1 MRFTATSTIE
11 RGRSTGRQR
20 MVMKTPWEAATQK
33 RRHDMIGKLKGVVV
47 SEEPPLVTVD
57 VQGVGYEVHVPVG
70 AIGRAQRD
78 EAAVELWIHTVV
90 RADAFEL
97 FGFSAEPER
106 RIFRLL
112 IQVPNVGPRTAL
124 GVMSALSP
132 QELAQ
137 AIRDADTARLTK
149 VPGVG
154 KKTAERLVLELK
166 DKLALDG
173 LEHELTSERLKTPA
187 SGDRPTEARTRLLSA
202 LTNMGYRPA
211 EAERAV
217 QALGPRV
224 GAEPLGDLL
233 REALA
238 ALSA

>member
-1 MRFTATSTIE
+1 
-11 RGRSTGRQR
+11 
-20 MVMKTPWEAATQK
+20 MKTRAT
-33 RRHDMIGKLKGVVV
+33 RRARLGDMIGKLTGTPV
-47 SEEPPLVTVD
+47 SEEPPLVTLD
-57 VQGVGYEVHVPVG
+57 VQGVGYEVHIPAG
-70 AIGRAQRD
+70 TLGRARHV

-90 RADAFEL
+90 RADALEL

-137 AIRDADTARLTK
+137 AIRDGNTARLTK

-173 LEHELTSERLKTPA
+173 LEHELA
-187 SGDRPTEARTRLLSA
+187 ADRPKAQASADRPSEARTRLLSA

-238 ALSA
+238 SLST

>member
-1 MRFTATSTIE
+1 
-11 RGRSTGRQR
+11 
-20 MVMKTPWEAATQK
+20 
-33 RRHDMIGKLKGVVV
+33 MIGKLKGVVV

-173 LEHELTSERLKTPA
+173 LEHELTSDRPKAPA
-187 SGDRPTEARTRLLSA
+187 SADRPSEARTRLLSA

>member
-1 MRFTATSTIE
+1 
-11 RGRSTGRQR
+11 
-20 MVMKTPWEAATQK
+20 MKTPWEAATRK
-33 RRHDMIGKLKGVVV
+33 RRHDMIGKLTGVVV
-47 SEEPPLVTVD
+47 SEEPPLITLD

-70 AIGRAQRD
+70 ALGRAKRD

-132 QELAQ
+132 LELAQ

-173 LEHELTSERLKTPA
+173 LEHDLASDLPKTPA
-187 SGDRPTEARTRLLSA
+187 NADRPSEARTRLLSA
-202 LTNMGYRPA
+202 LTNMGYRPG

>member
-1 MRFTATSTIE
+1 
-11 RGRSTGRQR
+11 
-20 MVMKTPWEAATQK
+20 
-33 RRHDMIGKLKGVVV
+33 MIGRLKGEVV
-47 SEEPPLVTVD
+47 SEEPPLVTLD
-57 VQGVGYEVHVPVG
+57 VQGVGYEVHVPAG
-70 AIGRAQRD
+70 ALGRAQRD
-78 EAAVELWIHTVV
+78 SERVELWVHTVV
-90 RADAFEL
+90 RADALEL
-97 FGFSAEPER
+97 FGFAADTER

-124 GVMSALSP
+124 GVMSALST
-132 QELAQ
+132 QELGQ
-137 AIRDADTARLTK
+137 AIRDSNTARLTK

-166 DKLALDG
+166 DKLALEG
-173 LEHELTSERLKTPA
+173 LDHDLAPERPQATAGSERP
-187 SGDRPTEARTRLLSA
+187 SEARTRLLSA

-238 ALSA
+238 SLSL

>member
-1 MRFTATSTIE
+1 ME
-11 RGRSTGRQR
+11 
-20 MVMKTPWEAATQK
+20 TPWEAATRK

-173 LEHELTSERLKTPA
+173 LEHELASDRPKAAA

>member
-1 MRFTATSTIE
+1 ME
-11 RGRSTGRQR
+11 
-20 MVMKTPWEAATQK
+20 TPWEAATRK

-78 EAAVELWIHTVV
+78 ETAVELWIHTVV

-173 LEHELTSERLKTPA
+173 LEHELASDRPKAPA
-187 SGDRPTEARTRLLSA
+187 SADRPSEARTRLLSA